1 MSFSYFRNLKC
12 EDNRIRSIMKVKNI
26 LTIGIGLTCLT
37 IQAQSLSADA
47 EKHFAAHLQGEEV
60 PYAQHHKLRRGKV
73 EEART
78 AVWQAWCRANHNF
91 EEDKLPALRPL
102 TNADTLLWQLPQEL
116 EPDALMPYYYG
127 TKGDKP
133 EKGWPLYLYIH
144 GSGPKTHEWSAGY
157 SLCSRFNDAPSLY
170 FIPQIPNEGSYYR
183 WWQRAKLFAWERLLR
198 QAFVSGEVDAC
209 RIYLFGISEG
219 GYGSQRLASYYADY
233 LAAAGPMAGG
243 EIPSDAP
250 AENCG
255 HIGFSLRTGA
265 NDFMFARDLLTARTH
280 ELFDSLQQCYPTEYN
295 HHIELIP
302 DCGHGIDYFP
312 TTPWLSQFTR
322 VENPKHF
329 VWEDFPMDG
338 IYRRG
343 FYNIA
348 VHERDT
354 MGGNERTRYEMTI
367 EDNTISLTIERVDYE
382 ATEREPRWNIPIKH
396 RKHYTPVEEGSFTLY
411 LSDNMVD
418 FSKKVTLLVN
428 GKRVYHAKVKPDAR
442 HLINS
447 CTTFFDPQRMYATG
461 IEVQL

>member
-1 MSFSYFRNLKC
+1 
-12 EDNRIRSIMKVKNI
+12 MKVKNI
-26 LTIGIGLTCLT
+26 LTVGISLACLSM
-37 IQAQSLSADA
+37 QAQSTSIDI
-47 EKHFAAHLQGEEV
+47 EKHFAAYLQGDNA
-60 PYAQHHKLRRGKV
+60 PYTHHNKLRWHDV
-73 EEART
+73 EDARATVWEAWRK
-78 AVWQAWCRANHNF
+78 ANHDF

-102 TNADTLLWQLPQEL
+102 TNNDTLLWPLPQEL

-127 TKGDKP
+127 TKGEKP

-144 GSGPKTHEWSAGY
+144 GSGPKLHEWSAGY
-157 SLCSRFNDAPSLY
+157 SLCSRFDDAPSLY

-198 QAFVSGEVDAC
+198 QSFVSGEVDAC

-255 HIGFSLRTGA
+255 HIGFSLRTGTD
-265 NDFMFARDLLTARTH
+265 DFMFARDLLTARTH
-280 ELFDSLQQCYPTEYN
+280 ELFDSLQQCYPTEYR
-295 HHIELIP
+295 HHVELIP
-302 DCGHGIDYFP
+302 GRGHGIDYFP

-322 VENPKHF
+322 VVNPKHF

-354 MGGNERTRYEMTI
+354 IGGNERTRYEMTI
-367 EDNTISLTIERVDYE
+367 EDNTINLTIERVTYE
-382 ATEREPRWNIPIKH
+382 VIEREPRWNIPVKH
-396 RKHYTPVEEGSFTLY
+396 CKHYAPVEKGSFTLY
-411 LSDNMVD
+411 LSSDMVN
-418 FSKKVTLLVN
+418 FNQKVTLFIN
-428 GKRVYHAKVKPDAR
+428 GKRVYHAKVKPDTR

-447 CTTFFDPQRMYATG
+447 CATFFDPMRMYATG